1 MQTRVLLVDDHQI
14 VRQGLCLMLRG
25 HEDLIVVGD
34 SDTAETAWPLI
45 ESLRPDV
52 VVLDVELP
60 GENGLALARRI
71 QAQQPEVRVVILT
84 GHAEARMVDEA
95 LLAGVAGYLLK
106 LNAATE
112 LLTAIRT
119 VRTGQVHLSPEVSSV
134 LVREHR
140 RRLEA
145 EAPTGL
151 LSGREREMLKRI
163 ADGQATKEIAFALR
177 VSVKTVDTH
186 RLNIMGKLGIRSVA
200 ELTKYAIREGITTLY
215 TNG

>member
-1 MQTRVLLVDDHQI
+1 MKTSVLFVDDHQI
-14 VRQGLCLMLRG
+14 VRQGLCLML
-25 HEDLIVVGD
+25 HSHDDLTVVGD
-34 SDTAETAWPLI
+34 AGSAEAAWPLI

-60 GENGLALARRI
+60 GENGLALAKRLQI
-71 QAQQPEVRVVILT
+71 HQPEIRVVMLT
-84 GHAEARMVDEA
+84 AHADARMVDEA

-112 LLTAIRT
+112 LIAAIRT

-145 EAPTGL
+145 DAPAGL
-151 LSGREREMLKRI
+151 LSEREREMLKRI
-163 ADGQATKEIAFALR
+163 ADGQATKEIAYALR
-177 VSVKTVDTH
+177 VSAKTVDTH
-186 RLNIMGKLGIRSVA
+186 RLNIMGKLGVRSVA
-200 ELTKYAIREGITTLY
+200 ELTKYAIREGITTL
-215 TNG
+215 